1 MILSLFRKDPAK
13 EAALALFAEAAGQ
26 ARAPAFYADLGVAD
40 DVEGRFELLTLH
52 VYLILR
58 RLKGQGDEAARVAQ
72 KLFDATF
79 ASFDDALR
87 ELGVGDLAV
96 GRRIRKM
103 AEAFY
108 GRIGAYEAALAADAA
123 PAALVD
129 AVARNVYGDPEAA
142 GAPALAAYVRQAAA
156 MIDAHPVSRLIA
168 GVARFPEA
176 PCAGPGSAVPGSAA
190 PAEAAS

>member
-13 EAALALFAEAAGQ
+13 EAALALFAEAAGR
-26 ARAPAFYADLGVAD
+26 ARAPVFYADLGVED
-40 DVEGRFELLTLH
+40 SVEGRFELLTLH

-58 RLKGQGDEAARVAQ
+58 RLKGQGEDAARVAQ

-123 PAALVD
+123 PSSLVE
-129 AVARNVYGDPEAA
+129 AVGRNVYGDPDAP
-142 GAPALAAYVRQAAA
+142 GAPALAAYVRQAAT
-156 MIDAHPVSRLIA
+156 MLDAQPVSRLVC
-168 GVARFPEA
+168 GVARYPDA
-176 PCAGPGSAVPGSAA
+176 PRPAAQGSAA
-190 PAEAAS
+190 VEIAP

>member
-1 MILSLFRKDPAK
+1 M
-13 EAALALFAEAAGQ
+13 
-26 ARAPAFYADLGVAD
+26 ADS
-40 DVEGRFELLTLH
+40 VEGRFELLTLH

-58 RLKGQGDEAARVAQ
+58 RLKGQGEDAARVAQ

-96 GRRIRKM
+96 GKRIRKM

-129 AVARNVYGDPEAA
+129 AVARNVYGDPDAP

-156 MIDAHPVSRLIA
+156 MIDAQPVSRLIG
-168 GVARFPEA
+168 GVARFPDA
-176 PCAGPGSAVPGSAA
+176 PKTAAGAPAPKLSEAA
-190 PAEAAS
+190 P